1 MGGCVLGMGSR
12 LRGNGGSLGAGTTDV
27 WGWLRVGDGFP
38 PSRER
43 GSLGAGTT
51 DVWGW
56 LRVGDGFPPSRE
68 WRMFGGGNDGC
79 LGVAACWGW
88 IPAFAGDGSLG
99 AGRMFGG
106 GCVLGMGSRLRGNDG
121 SLGAGTTDFTVT
133 VIPVETGIQARG
145 GVVDGVGGCGILP
158 ASRYSFPFSRQVS
171 RPSFRACSRQPRRR
185 AAPDLPDLRSRFPK
199 PSPRRT
205 SVRRHGA
212 SWDGFSGAA

>member
-1 MGGCVLGMGSR
+1 MGGCVLGMDSRLRGNDGCLGVAACWGWVPAFAGMAEVWGRERRMFGRGCVLGMGSR
-12 LRGNGGSLGAGTTDV
+12 LRGNDGSLGAGTTDV

-38 PSRER
+38 PVWER
-43 GSLGAGTT
+43 
-51 DVWGW
+51 
-56 LRVGDGFPPSRE
+56 
-68 WRMFGGGNDGC
+68 
-79 LGVAACWGW
+79 
-88 IPAFAGDGSLG
+88 
-99 AGRMFGG
+99 RMFGG

-171 RPSFRACSRQPRRR
+171 RTSFRACSRQPRRR
-185 AAPDLPDLRSRFPK
+185 AAPDLPDLRPRFPK
-199 PSPRRT
+199 LSPRRT